1 VARYF
6 AVASAPHVCNQ
17 AVREVASARGT
28 SLSEN
33 ARAFALL
40 NMAISDGLVSSFETK
55 YHYVF
60 WRPITAIRAGDTD
73 GNPNTDPDPAWTP
86 LITTPCFPSYPSAHA
101 SGSYAA
107 RTIAGR
113 IFGNGG
119 HDITLSHPGIPDVTL
134 HYTKFSQM
142 THDIDDA
149 RVYGGIHFR
158 FDQEAGALMGRGV
171 GSYVYNHTLRC
182 SHDNEDCGED
192 E

>member
-1 VARYF
+1 
-6 AVASAPHVCNQ
+6 
-17 AVREVASARGT
+17 
-28 SLSEN
+28 
-33 ARAFALL
+33 
-40 NMAISDGLVSSFETK
+40 
-55 YHYVF
+55 
-60 WRPITAIRAGDTD
+60 RAGDTD

-86 LITTPCFPSYPSAHA
+86 LITPPCFPSYPSAHA

-119 HDITLSHPGIPDVTL
+119 HDITLSHPGIPGVTL

-158 FDQEAGALMGRGV
+158 FDQEAGALMGRSV
-171 GSYVYNHTLRC
+171 GSYVYNHTPPLQPRQRRLRRRPVAQRDERASDEFDPPPTSASDSC
-182 SHDNEDCGED
+182 SSSAFTVWNFHPLHLP
-192 E
+192 